1 MSSMSRRRSLC
12 GFGVLAL
19 LGLAGTATAS
29 TDFEGKL
36 KPTDFVALFSG
47 LNGELEQQLVAAG
60 VPRGFVYEGVADLL
74 FIDGRTPPDA
84 SVRPAIDAVLGRGG
98 TVVVWGVSAK
108 TLPQLNALLPAQLE
122 MTGRQSSS
130 LLLVAP
136 NPLTAGLKPSDLNFT
151 EASPSSIL
159 EAGLSG
165 ALVKQSTVLLEAK
178 GSGAAILE
186 VRQKSGRLLVLN
198 LPAWSPVRK
207 VQRLDRRLLE
217 NLGVNLN
224 PPSDG

>member
-108 TLPQLNALLPAQLE
+108 TLPQLNTLLPAQLE
-122 MTGRQSSS
+122 LTGRQSSS

-136 NPLTAGLKPSDLNFT
+136 SPLTAGLTPSDLNFT
-151 EASPSSIL
+151 ESSPSTIL

-165 ALVKQSTVLLEAK
+165 SLVKQGTVLLEAK
-178 GSGAAILE
+178 GSGAAIFE
-186 VRQKSGRLLVLN
+186 VRQGSGRLLVLN

-224 PPSDG
+224 PPSGG